1 MCCVTTPRG
10 GSPTPGIAEPIST
23 LPRVEVLCRS
33 GGRMTGSHMHW
44 QVADGRDV
52 GGEQPHRSPRG
63 GRRILVFRVALE
75 RTRTPRY
82 SLSSHP
88 SYSRGALKTLHNT
101 VLPPRGWRLQ
111 HGRHR
116 AYPRPRRAPHGA
128 AARHGQEREAEP
140 TDSPADSGLP
150 PNRLADMSA
159 NPYLMAAA
167 IGAAG
172 LDGLRARS
180 VPPPPTDRKPRLPEI
195 TRDYPR
201 LPDSTRDC
209 PRLAETTRDYP
220 TDHTP
225 RLTRDCPRL
234 PEIARDYPSLPGVQD
249 RNMYD
254 ASDPV
259 VAAAIKAA
267 APPSPPRHS
276 SLTHSHSCITL
287 LHFAFTRA

>member
-1 MCCVTTPRG
+1 
-10 GSPTPGIAEPIST
+10 
-23 LPRVEVLCRS
+23 
-33 GGRMTGSHMHW
+33 MTGSHMHW
-44 QVADGRDV
+44 QVADGRHV

-201 LPDSTRDC
+201 LPEPLWCAGPQHVR
-209 PRLAETTRDYP
+209 RLRSGRRRR
-220 TDHTP
+220 HQG
-225 RLTRDCPRL
+225 RR
-234 PEIARDYPSLPGVQD
+234 
-249 RNMYD
+249 
-254 ASDPV
+254 
-259 VAAAIKAA
+259 
-267 APPSPPRHS
+267 PPFSPPP
-276 SLTHSHSCITL
+276 LITHPQPQ
-287 LHFAFTRA
+287 LHYTF

>member
-1 MCCVTTPRG
+1 
-10 GSPTPGIAEPIST
+10 
-23 LPRVEVLCRS
+23 
-33 GGRMTGSHMHW
+33 
-44 QVADGRDV
+44 
-52 GGEQPHRSPRG
+52 
-63 GRRILVFRVALE
+63 
-75 RTRTPRY
+75 
-82 SLSSHP
+82 
-88 SYSRGALKTLHNT
+88 
-101 VLPPRGWRLQ
+101 
-111 HGRHR
+111 
-116 AYPRPRRAPHGA
+116 
-128 AARHGQEREAEP
+128 
-140 TDSPADSGLP
+140 
-150 PNRLADMSA
+150 MSA

-201 LPDSTRDC
+201 VPEIARDW
-209 PRLAETTRDYP
+209 
-220 TDHTP
+220 
-225 RLTRDCPRL
+225 PRL